1 MVAHHYNKNVDSRC
15 RIGEIVIRIN
25 KNKKAIRIGELV
37 VVKEWKDNKGYVYS
51 DRIGIVMADE
61 GTDANGLEQ
70 WGRWHI
76 ALENGDYIGC
86 SSNEIE
92 VIEEIKDELTGTGTI
107 AKID

>member
-1 MVAHHYNKNVDSRC
+1 MIK
-15 RIGEIVIRIN
+15 IN
-25 KNKKAIRIGELV
+25 RSKKAIQIGELV
-37 VVKEWKDNKGYVYS
+37 IVKEWKNGTGYVYS

-61 GTDANGLEQ
+61 GVDEQGQEQ

-92 VIEEIKDELTGTGTI
+92 VIEEVNDELDGS
-107 AKID
+107 

>member
-1 MVAHHYNKNVDSRC
+1 MIK
-15 RIGEIVIRIN
+15 IN
-25 KNKKAIRIGELV
+25 RNKKAIQIGELV
-37 VVKEWKDNKGYVYS
+37 VVKEWKNGQGYVYS

-61 GTDANGLEQ
+61 GTDVNGLEQ

-92 VIEEIKDELTGTGTI
+92 VIEEIKDELNKSETI
-107 AKID
+107 N